1 MLIVVPWM
9 GYWDRNFFVERFD
22 ALAPLLSSPVA
33 RGAVSG
39 IGIVTS
45 LAGLAELSGA
55 LAARRPGAAAAP
67 EPPLRSDR

>member
-9 GYWDRNFFVERFD
+9 GFWDRNFFVERFD
-22 ALAPLLSSPVA
+22 VLAQLLSSPVA

-45 LAGLAELSGA
+45 LAGLAELTAA
-55 LAARRPGAAAAP
+55 LAARRPAAAAH

>member
-9 GYWDRNFFVERFD
+9 SFWDRNFFVERFG
-22 ALAPLLSSPVA
+22 ALSQLLSSPVA

-45 LAGLAELSGA
+45 LAGLAELA
-55 LAARRPGAAAAP
+55 AAFAARRPAQAAH

>member
-9 GYWDRNFFVERFD
+9 GFWDRNFFVERFD
-22 ALAPLLSSPVA
+22 ALAQLLSSPVA

-45 LAGLAELSGA
+45 LAGLAELTAA
-55 LAARRPGAAAAP
+55 LAARRPAAAAAP